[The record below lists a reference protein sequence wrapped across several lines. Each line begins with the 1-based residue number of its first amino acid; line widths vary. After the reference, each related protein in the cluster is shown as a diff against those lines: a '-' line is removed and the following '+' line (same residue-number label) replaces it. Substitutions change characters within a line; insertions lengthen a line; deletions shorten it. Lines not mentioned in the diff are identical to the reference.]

1 MATKLEA
8 RVSEH
13 DRQIAAIRKLILQGM
28 KMINSMSALQRKT
41 EAGLLRLEGQQEAT
55 RQDLRELAAS
65 QRKTDAQLQS
75 FIRSMERGR
84 NGHSKQPSPG

>member
-8 RVSEH
+8 RVTQH
-13 DRQIAAIRKLILQGM
+13 DREIAAIRKLILQGM
-28 KMINSMSALQRKT
+28 KMINKLDV
-41 EAGLLRLEGQQEAT
+41 GLLRLEGQQEAM
-55 RQDLRELAAS
+55 RKDLRELAAS

-84 NGHSKQPSPG
+84 NGHSGPQK